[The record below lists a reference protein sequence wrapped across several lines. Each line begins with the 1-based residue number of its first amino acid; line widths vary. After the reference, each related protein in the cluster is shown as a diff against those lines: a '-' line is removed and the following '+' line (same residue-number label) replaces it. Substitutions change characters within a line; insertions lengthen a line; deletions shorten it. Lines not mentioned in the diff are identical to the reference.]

1 MMDKIFPMQDV
12 ARSIFNAMNTRD
24 FSEFENFVSED
35 VVFDFP
41 GAGRIEGYK
50 RVLIFLKALLRKY
63 PKLTFTISEIIT
75 DNQRACAVWTNEGE
89 DLDGNHYSNSGITLL
104 YFSGEKLTFISDYFK
119 DTSFVK

>member
-1 MMDKIFPMQDV
+1 MDKLFSRQAI

-50 RVLIFLKALLRKY
+50 RILIFLKVLLRKY
-63 PKLTFTISEIIT
+63 PKLKFTVSEILN
-75 DNQRACAVWTNEGE
+75 DKQKACAVWTNEGE
-89 DLDGNHYSNSGITLL
+89 DIDGNPYSNSGITLL
-104 YFSGEKLTFISDYFK
+104 YFKGSKLTFISDYFK

>member
-1 MMDKIFPMQDV
+1 MGKLFTRQYV
-12 ARSIFNAMNTRD
+12 TRSIFNAMNTGD
-24 FSEFENFVSED
+24 FSEFENFISED

-63 PKLTFTISEIIT
+63 PKLTFFVSEIIT
-75 DNQRACAVWTNEGE
+75 DNERACAVWTNEGE
-89 DLDGNHYSNSGITLL
+89 DSDGNHYSNSGITLL
-104 YFSGEKLTFISDYFK
+104 YFRGEKLTFISDYFK